1 MEAGLPPGT
10 KLMATLFVSPF
21 YGLHLVCCPNCNGRC
36 FPYAWPDD
44 ETGENIVRLDTL
56 RMQNYRCFGEFEIDF
71 DPHLTILIASNG
83 GGKTTI
89 LDAARVALWPFVK
102 GFDLGGQTGKSATIQ
117 IEDVRLAQ
125 FGSGNMESQ
134 VPSVIEAK
142 GVWWESAVESSWV
155 QQRVSLKKSTNTIG
169 DAGSKALTSYGKSL
183 QDRVRSDAHVT
194 LPMVSY
200 LGTSRLW
207 FEGRFS
213 SAAAQTTLDKSEY
226 SRTSAYLNCLSY
238 SSSFKTF
245 TAWYIWMYRSY
256 REAQLIAL
264 ERDEEMSDAGQRFE
278 KIISAVKEA
287 IDRLI
292 KAPTGWHRLEYSASH
307 QQQLVMH
314 HPDQGVLPVEMLSDG
329 LRNTIAMVADLAFR
343 ACKLNPHLG
352 ERAPLQTP
360 GIALID
366 EVDMFLHPFW
376 QQTIVGS
383 LRAAFPA
390 MQFIVT
396 THSPQVLSTV
406 RRENIRVIG
415 KDAQG
420 RLIASRPLAMTY
432 GEPSNSVLRSVMQVD
447 PQPPVDEKP
456 GLLQL
461 TEWVDKGRYDEP
473 QAILLMQQITEALTE
488 QHPQLQ
494 RLQRSIKRQKALRG

>member
-1 MEAGLPPGT
+1 MRLA
-10 KLMATLFVSPF
+10 KLRV
-21 YGLHLVCCPNCNGRC
+21 
-36 FPYAWPDD
+36 
-44 ETGENIVRLDTL
+44 
-56 RMQNYRCFGEFEIDF
+56 QNYRCFGAFEIDF

-102 GFDLGGQTGKSATIQ
+102 GFDLGSQTGKSATIQ
-117 IEDVRLAQ
+117 NEDVRLARLS
-125 FGSGNMESQ
+125 SGNMEAKT
-134 VPSVIEAK
+134 PCEIEAS
-142 GVWWESAVESSWV
+142 GPWAAEQQHESWL
-155 QQRVSLKKSTNTIG
+155 QQRVSLNKSTNTIG
-169 DAGSKALTSYGKSL
+169 DAGSKALTSFSKSL
-183 QDRVRSDAHVT
+183 QEQVRADAQVT
-194 LPMVSY
+194 LPMVTY

-207 FEGRFS
+207 FEGRFTS
-213 SAAAQTTLDKSEY
+213 VAAKTALDISEY
-226 SRTSAYLNCLSY
+226 SRTSGYLNCLSY

-245 TAWYIWMYRSY
+245 TAWYGWLYRSY
-256 REAQLIAL
+256 REQQLIAL
-264 ERDEEMSDAGQRFE
+264 ENSTKLSDEGQRFE
-278 KIISAVKEA
+278 RVISAIKNA
-287 IDRLI
+287 IDLLT
-292 KAPTGWHRLEYSASH
+292 KAPTGWHSLEYSETRH
-307 QQQLVMH
+307 QQLVMH
-314 HPDQGVLPVEMLSDG
+314 HPEQGVMPVDMLSDG

-352 ERAPLQTP
+352 ERAALETP

-366 EVDMFLHPFW
+366 EVDMFLHPYW
-376 QQTIVGS
+376 QQTIIGA

-415 KDAQG
+415 KNAQG
-420 RLIASRPLAMTY
+420 QLVASQPLAMTY
-432 GEPSNSVLRSVMQVD
+432 GEPSNSVLHSVMQVD
-447 PQPPVDEKP
+447 PQPPVSEKT

-473 QAILLMQQITEALTE
+473 STVKLMQQLTESLGE

-494 RLQRSIKRQKALRG
+494 RLQRSIRRQQVLKG

>member
-1 MEAGLPPGT
+1 M
-10 KLMATLFVSPF
+10 
-21 YGLHLVCCPNCNGRC
+21 
-36 FPYAWPDD
+36 
-44 ETGENIVRLDTL
+44 RLDKL
-56 RMQNYRCFGEFEIDF
+56 RIQNYRCFGEFEIDF

-102 GFDLGGQTGKSATIQ
+102 GFDLGSQTGKSATIQ
-117 IEDVRLAQ
+117 NEDVRLAQ
-125 FGSGNMESQ
+125 FSGGNMESQ
-134 VPSVIEAK
+134 TPSAIEAW
-142 GVWWESAVESSWV
+142 GEWSDSAGQDNWL

-169 DAGSKALTSYGKSL
+169 DAGSKALTAYGKLL
-183 QDRVRSDAHVT
+183 QEQVRNDAHVI
-194 LPMVSY
+194 LPMVTY

-207 FEGRFS
+207 YEGRFT

-226 SRTSAYLNCLSY
+226 SRTSGYLNCLSY

-245 TAWYIWMYRSY
+245 TAWYSWIYLSY

-264 ERDEEMSDAGQRFE
+264 ERKEKISDAGRRFE
-278 KIISAVKEA
+278 QIIAAIKDA

-292 KAPTGWHRLEYSASH
+292 KVPTGWHSLEYSASH

-314 HPDQGVLPVEMLSDG
+314 HPEQGVLPVDMLSDG

-343 ACKLNPHLG
+343 ACKLNPHL
-352 ERAPLQTP
+352 EARAPLETP
-360 GIALID
+360 GVALID
-366 EVDMFLHPFW
+366 EVDMFLHPYW
-376 QQTIVGS
+376 QQSIIGS

-420 RLIASRPLAMTY
+420 LLIASQPLAMTY
-432 GEPSNSVLRSVMQVD
+432 GEPSNSVLHSVMQVD

-456 GLLQL
+456 DLLQL
-461 TEWVDKGRYDEP
+461 TEWVDKGRYDE
-473 QAILLMQQITEALTE
+473 QRTIDLMQQLTHSLGE

-494 RLQRSIKRQKALRG
+494 RLQRSIKRQEALKG